1 MPHTGI
7 VQNAFIV
14 SEADSE
20 KCEIFGYT
28 VIIVSKVMVSIVKTI
43 NSVLY
48 LFHDTKW
55 ELFWPVQ

>member
-48 LFHDTKW
+48 LFHDTK
-55 ELFWPVQ
+55 